1 MAVSVQFQDLIA
13 GGGVAIRAAAL
24 VAADGADTGVFV
36 GKGWMIIDLVWTA
49 CEIATGDEFYNVQF
63 QFNTQAAAST
73 WLDDINI
80 AFGNAALL
88 GGAAATAAAGE
99 MIFAIHN
106 PYDHQVRTNNWVTG
120 TIATGFNYAATAY
133 PMKLGD
139 F

>member
-1 MAVSVQFQDLIA
+1 MASSVQFQDLIA
-13 GGGVAIRAAAL
+13 GGGVTLKAAGL
-24 VAADGADTGVFV
+24 VAADTAETGVFV
-36 GKGWMIIDLVWTA
+36 GKGWMIIDLTWTA
-49 CEIATGDEFYNVQF
+49 SEIASGDEFYNVQF

-88 GGAAATAAAGE
+88 GGAAATTAAGQ
-99 MIFAIHN
+99 MIFGLHN
-106 PYDHQVRTNNWVTG
+106 PYDHQVRVNTWVTG
-120 TIATGFNYAATAY
+120 TIATGFNFAVTAY